1 MAGRSRSARTR
12 TAASSTPFCP
22 LIDGGNLRPTA
33 REVADEAG
41 VSLRSVYVHFDDV
54 ESLFVAA
61 SARHF
66 EHVQGLH
73 LPCDPTASLDQRIVD
88 ASSTRRLGIYG
99 PAPRSAGPPCCRS
112 RSRPPSAR
120 RWTSGAQAGRA
131 ELDTV
136 FAPELEEVAPA
147 ERPRLRAALEV
158 ALSNSTW
165 ETLHHQSRRVGRRRA
180 CPHGRAAVPSLSAW
194 GVAGERGRA
203 DPPAGGTTD
212 ERPPQTSA
220 GPGEQP
226 GPRGDRT

>member
-1 MAGRSRSARTR
+1 MSETVVTDGRVNRSARTR
-12 TAASSTPFCP
+12 TAVVDALLS
-22 LIDGGNLRPTA
+22 LINGGNLRPTA

-73 LPCDPTASLDQRIVD
+73 LPCDPTAPLDQRIATLVE
-88 ASSTRRLGIYG
+88 SRLGIYT
-99 PAPRSAGPPCCRS
+99 A
-112 RSRPPSAR
+112 
-120 RWTSGAQAGRA
+120 GAQVRRAAMLQEPFSPALGAAMEYGRRKGRA

-165 ETLHHQSRRVGRRRA
+165 ETLTSSPDVSAADVRA
-180 CPHGRAAVPSLSAW
+180 LMGELACAVLSAW
-194 GVAGERGRA
+194 GVAGSA
-203 DPPAGGTTD
+203 AAPIPPTGGTTD

-220 GPGEQP
+220 GPG
-226 GPRGDRT
+226 